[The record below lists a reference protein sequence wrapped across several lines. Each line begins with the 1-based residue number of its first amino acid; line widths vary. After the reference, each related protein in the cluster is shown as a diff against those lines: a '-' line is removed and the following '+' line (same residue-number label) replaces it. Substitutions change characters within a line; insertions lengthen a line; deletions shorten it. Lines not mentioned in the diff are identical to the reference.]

1 MLELIK
7 NIFGNKSGRI
17 LKGMENRDSKYLLK
31 GTLNAYT
38 EFGWEGHWITTI
50 GLADDQVAK
59 NPDKQARYDG
69 QVYDLRAAD
78 QFAIFDLSGRL
89 IFDRGK
95 YIVNETWEHPGIGRC
110 DDLPKNIKESDWA
123 HWCENHFSITVYLK

>member
-1 MLELIK
+1 MKKNWYIK
-7 NIFGNKSGRI
+7 SRLTLSGPGHRHP
-17 LKGMENRDSKYLLK
+17 DFCCVLLSRR
-31 GTLNAYT
+31 
-38 EFGWEGHWITTI
+38 FQI
-50 GLADDQVAK
+50 
-59 NPDKQARYDG
+59 
-69 QVYDLRAAD
+69 
-78 QFAIFDLSGRL
+78 AIFDLSGRL